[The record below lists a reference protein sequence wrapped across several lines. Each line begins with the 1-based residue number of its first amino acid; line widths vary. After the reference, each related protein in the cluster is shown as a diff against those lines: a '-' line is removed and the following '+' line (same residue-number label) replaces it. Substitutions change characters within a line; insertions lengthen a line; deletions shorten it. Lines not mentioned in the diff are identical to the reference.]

1 MIAVTRDGNGPTE
14 LNGNSSHASFT
25 QVSRVGRCTLR
36 QRSARCANCAA
47 HSGEAIPQRVE
58 AMCGERYFSSNRVYA
73 LVGDAR
79 YSLHRSCTLAS
90 LQALVARPALSIF
103 VTSQRLIV
111 GVRRRAALHTRARG
125 ARAATRAA
133 RARRAV
139 PGRGRGRGQG
149 RNQGQGQGPGPGQRL
164 GSGPEARGQGPGPEA
179 RGNGQGQRL
188 GTRG

>member
-1 MIAVTRDGNGPTE
+1 MIAVTRDGNGPIE
-14 LNGNSSHASFT
+14 LNGFFPCKFHPSFARRAVHIAT
-25 QVSRVGRCTLR
+25 AKRAVRELR
-36 QRSARCANCAA
+36 R
-47 HSGEAIPQRVE
+47 PQRGGNTTAGGRNVWRE
-58 AMCGERYFSSNRVYA
+58 ILLFYRNRVYA

-79 YSLHRSCTLAS
+79 YSLRRSCTLAS

-139 PGRGRGRGQG
+139 PGRGRGRGRGRGQG
-149 RNQGQGQGPGPGQRL
+149 RIQGQGPGPG
-164 GSGPEARGQGPGPEA
+164 PEARV
-179 RGNGQGQRL
+179 R
-188 GTRG
+188 TRG